1 MVFWRKNKQDQ
12 NKQPQPGKEPAASGR
27 TVLGQGWQLKG
38 RIYGKGRVII
48 QSVFDGELEIQGRLT
63 VDPTAK
69 VTGSFRAEEIQ
80 IGGRLEGTVES
91 SRILEVES
99 TARVDGQVNAPR
111 LQMED
116 GACLNAEVAMGK
128 QGPGFKG
135 LRS

>member
-12 NKQPQPGKEPAASGR
+12 NEQPQPGKEPASSDR

-80 IGGRLEGTVES
+80 IGGRLDGTVES
-91 SRILEVES
+91 SHILKLER
-99 TARVDGQVNAPR
+99 TARVDGQVNPPR

-116 GACLNAEVAMGK
+116 GARLNAEVVMGK
-128 QGPGFKG
+128 QGAGFQG